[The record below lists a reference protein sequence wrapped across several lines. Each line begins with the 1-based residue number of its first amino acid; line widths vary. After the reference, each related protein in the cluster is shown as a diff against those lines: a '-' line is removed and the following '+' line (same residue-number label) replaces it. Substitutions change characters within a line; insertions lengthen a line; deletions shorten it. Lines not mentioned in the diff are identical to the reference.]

1 MPVTIR
7 MAPAIESPGVI
18 IGGIGRPSMIVTLV
32 LVTFSEPLGIGVAIP
47 PMKVV
52 AAADDASG
60 LFDDIPDGVPC
71 LDEAL
76 KASPL
81 DDGDGFVDAELLVC
95 SSVDRGDWDVLV
107 LGSVVGSAAA
117 EAELAS

>member
-1 MPVTIR
+1 
-7 MAPAIESPGVI
+7 
-18 IGGIGRPSMIVTLV
+18 MIVTLV

-52 AAADDASG
+52 AAADASG
-60 LFDDIPDGVPC
+60 VFVDVPDGVPC

-81 DDGDGFVDAELLVC
+81 DDGDGFDDAEVLVC
-95 SSVDRGDWDVLV
+95 SSVDRSDWDVLV
-107 LGSVVGSAAA
+107 LGSVVGSAA
-117 EAELAS
+117 ELAS